1 MLPADALLQI
11 WEHGQ
16 RGSLADRS
24 LQLLALALP
33 GHDRDALA
41 AVDLAQRDWHLLQL
55 RRRWF
60 GPALAGYAECPSCG
74 ERLEIEFNAAA
85 LPDTCPP
92 DPPVFV
98 TQDGCRFRL
107 PTLGDLIAVSGAAR
121 ADADAA
127 ARALFERCAL
137 DGPGGRDLPS
147 VRDEVDEGL
156 ASLSAERGIY
166 LELSCTRCAEPSR
179 HALDPA
185 EYLWNEIAAA
195 AAALLEDVHLLAG
208 KYGWSE
214 RDILAMSA
222 TRRQAYINRA
232 VT

>member
-16 RGSLADRS
+16 RGSAAERS

-74 ERLEIEFNAAA
+74 ERLEIEFSAAA

-98 TQDGCRFRL
+98 THDGRRFRL
-107 PTLGDLIAVSGAAR
+107 PTLGDLVAVSGAA
-121 ADADAA
+121 AADAA
-127 ARALFERCAL
+127 FTLFERCAL
-137 DGPGGRDLPS
+137 DGADRRDLPA
-147 VRDEVDEGL
+147 VRDEVDDGL
-156 ASLSAERGIY
+156 ASLAAERGIY
-166 LELSCTRCAEPSR
+166 LELSCTRCAQQSR

-195 AAALLEDVHLLAG
+195 AAALLEDVHLLASC
-208 KYGWSE
+208 YGWPE
-214 RDILAMSA
+214 RDILAMGA
-222 TRRQAYINRA
+222 TRRQAYIDRA
-232 VT
+232 LS